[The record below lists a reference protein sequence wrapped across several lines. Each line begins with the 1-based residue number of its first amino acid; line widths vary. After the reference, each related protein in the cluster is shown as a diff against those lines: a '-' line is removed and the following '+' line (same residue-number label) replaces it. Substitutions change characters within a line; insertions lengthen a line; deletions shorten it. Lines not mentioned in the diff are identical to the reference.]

1 MYYPKRVKVINHQLF
16 WPITQ
21 FLKNK
26 RNVFL
31 VMQSLLMIYEVKE
44 NYNKHLYFHSVQLIF
59 FYTHLIYIIYVQ
71 FIHQNQPGFN
81 TTMSIVHNT
90 EHVQYFCSVDYIT
103 RKLCTWDSKS
113 SSSTLYSLTA
123 LTKPPI
129 ICDHERGVASY
140 YLEVGYR
147 LHLKMKMLC

>member
-1 MYYPKRVKVINHQLF
+1 MIN
-16 WPITQ
+16 
-21 FLKNK
+21 
-26 RNVFL
+26 
-31 VMQSLLMIYEVKE
+31 EVKE

-103 RKLCTWDSKS
+103 RK
-113 SSSTLYSLTA
+113 YVHETA
-123 LTKPPI
+123 SQVPALFT
-129 ICDHERGVASY
+129 A
-140 YLEVGYR
+140 
-147 LHLKMKMLC
+147 

>member
-1 MYYPKRVKVINHQLF
+1 
-16 WPITQ
+16 
-21 FLKNK
+21 
-26 RNVFL
+26 
-31 VMQSLLMIYEVKE
+31 MQSLLMIYEVKE

-59 FYTHLIYIIYVQ
+59 FLHTFNIYYICTIYTSEPAWLQYNY
-71 FIHQNQPGFN
+71 
-81 TTMSIVHNT
+81 
-90 EHVQYFCSVDYIT
+90 EH
-103 RKLCTWDSKS
+103 CTQHRTCTIFLFSGLYHKKIMYMRQQVK
-113 SSSTLYSLTA
+113 SSTLYSLTA

>member
-1 MYYPKRVKVINHQLF
+1 M
-16 WPITQ
+16 TQ